1 MSCWQPACGCCGWR
15 NTRTATGI
23 FFRICCLSCKT
34 AYHTPFAMD
43 GEAGRARAALEM
55 NAYYFVSGC
64 PKVNLSIEECK
75 KSSPHI
81 PVTVDFSEYSFQ
93 NFV

>member
-1 MSCWQPACGCCGWR
+1 M
-15 NTRTATGI
+15 
-23 FFRICCLSCKT
+23 
-34 AYHTPFAMD
+34 
-43 GEAGRARAALEM
+43 RAALEM

-81 PVTVDFSEYSFQ
+81 PVSVDFSEYSFQ